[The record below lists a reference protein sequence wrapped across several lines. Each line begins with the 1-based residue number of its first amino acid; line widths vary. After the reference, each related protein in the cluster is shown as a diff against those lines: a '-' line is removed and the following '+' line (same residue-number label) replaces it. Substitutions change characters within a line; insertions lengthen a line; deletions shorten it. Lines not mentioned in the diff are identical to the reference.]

1 MPTTMLAARA
11 CDGKRQTFKCAREA
25 VLCGSA
31 YKRCQRRRLSA
42 MPATMFAALPY
53 GRAWA
58 MPCGNAITAPFV
70 IGEDV
75 ACTSSMI
82 TAVCV
87 WSVKTL
93 LHTLHKASHALP
105 YGNAADVVA
114 GIAEKRRR

>member
-1 MPTTMLAARA
+1 
-11 CDGKRQTFKCAREA
+11 
-25 VLCGSA
+25 
-31 YKRCQRRRLSA
+31 
-42 MPATMFAALPY
+42 
-53 GRAWA
+53 

-105 YGNAADVVA
+105 YGMSEVLSQIVLQVVSQ
-114 GIAEKRRR
+114 ILSQVVSHQI